1 MSQFVAYSGN
11 VCILTISWGGCDQ
24 GNSQPASIKLCP
36 YFFWRSP
43 LHQSLP
49 RPSRLRP
56 SVLREQAMSH
66 CEHATLK
73 VTWDGADQDRQ
84 STQHSWR
91 PKPRRARHDQ
101 RSKRARCSTD
111 KSAKDGFSVTR
122 VVLSHKVSS
131 KQHLNIFPSFF
142 FFFHARNTVDY
153 IYIIAIMA
161 TSSSSSP

>member
-1 MSQFVAYSGN
+1 MWSGQLSASKHKTMS
-11 VCILTISWGGCDQ
+11 I
-24 GNSQPASIKLCP
+24 
-36 YFFWRSP
+36 FWWKIP

-73 VTWDGADQDRQ
+73 VTWDGADHDCQ
-84 STQHSWR
+84 SSQHRWR
-91 PKPRRARHDQ
+91 PKPRRARQDQ

-111 KSAKDGFSVTR
+111 ESSKDGLYVGR
-122 VVLSHKVSS
+122 VALSHKVSS
-131 KQHLNIFPSFF
+131 KQHLNIFPSFLPSFFFSF
-142 FFFHARNTVDY
+142 FFFHARNTVVY

-161 TSSSSSP
+161 TSSSSSASFLFNF